1 MKKTLFII
9 LILSCFGGANAQLCD
24 LGDAPEKIHDTIR
37 FDSTRWYLTADTAQ
51 FQIWQVGIPHK
62 TKFNVAFKGQRA
74 IVTDTVFAYPSNN
87 SSHFDLKVGKFNF
100 GQYFFGNLFFQINH
114 KLDTDTLRDGG
125 YISISYD
132 GGATF
137 TNIIS
142 DTLRK
147 IDLSPARDYYNRS
160 KNLYTRAD
168 TLFNGEYGF
177 SGTSEDWITTRFAW
191 HNLPAAPNKE
201 KVTQNDTLIL
211 RFTFVSDSIDNP
223 KDGWMIDDITLY
235 SCYLGSG
242 IEDINVANLN
252 LYPNPAEHTVQL
264 DFNRVAN
271 YTLSLVNTLGEL
283 CISKTI
289 KNLNKEVLEIQHL
302 PSGIYFIYL
311 TEENGLV
318 STHKL
323 VIK

>member
-114 KLDTDTLRDGG
+114 KLDTE
-125 YISISYD
+125 
-132 GGATF
+132 
-137 TNIIS
+137 
-142 DTLRK
+142 